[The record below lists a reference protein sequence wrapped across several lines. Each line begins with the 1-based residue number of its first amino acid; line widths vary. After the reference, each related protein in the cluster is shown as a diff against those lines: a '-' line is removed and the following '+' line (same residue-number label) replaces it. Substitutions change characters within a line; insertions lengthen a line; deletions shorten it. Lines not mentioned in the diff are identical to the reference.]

1 MQRINCLVGIAISAN
16 AEGTSWNNNEKIKFT
31 SISYRAEPDFTG
43 RVLKQNYTSGDS
55 VNTLLDEK
63 GPINLILS
71 RDRWDKEPDSGI
83 STTSS
88 LEVFSYVDAPEPARP
103 NQPFPG
109 SVDEIYLN
117 PDNVD
122 SSEEVGISTDTDS
135 EESEESEGSE
145 ESETDLHKPDPSLV
159 KDYLKQASDN
169 NYIFAY
175 YYNVGVGWS
184 CFRTYPA
191 PENYDYSG
199 RVVTIPDGDYTS
211 LIDMPSPPRYED
223 LPEV

>member
-1 MQRINCLVGIAISAN
+1 MQINCLVGIAISAN
-16 AEGTSWNNNEKIKFT
+16 SEGNSWNNNEKIKFT
-31 SISYRAEPDFTG
+31 GISYRAEPDFTG

-63 GPINLILS
+63 GPINVILT

-83 STTSS
+83 STTAS
-88 LEVFSYVDAPEPARP
+88 LEVLSFVDAPVLPP
-103 NQPFPG
+103 VFPG
-109 SVDEIYLN
+109 SVTEIYFN

-135 EESEESEGSE
+135 EESEGSE
-145 ESETDLHKPDPSLV
+145 ESETDLYKPDPSLV

-184 CFRTYPA
+184 CFRTYPT

-199 RVVTIPDGDYTS
+199 RVVTIPDGDYTP

>member
-1 MQRINCLVGIAISAN
+1 MQINCLVGIAISAN
-16 AEGTSWNNNEKIKFT
+16 PEGTSWNNNEKIKFT
-31 SISYRAEPDFTG
+31 GISFRAEPDFTG
-43 RVLKQNYTSGDS
+43 RVLKQNYTDGDS

-71 RDRWDKEPDSGI
+71 RDRWDKDPESGI
-83 STTSS
+83 STTAS
-88 LEVFSYVDAPEPARP
+88 LEVFSWNDAPESLRS
-103 NQPFPG
+103 NQPFSG
-109 SVDEIYLN
+109 SVEEIYFN

-122 SSEEVGISTDTDS
+122 SSKEVGISTDTDS
-135 EESEESEGSE
+135 EESEGSE
-145 ESETDLHKPDPSLV
+145 EPETYLHKPDPSLV
-159 KDYLKQASDN
+159 KDYLKHASDN
-169 NYIFAY
+169 EYVFAY

-184 CFRTYPA
+184 CFRTLPA

-211 LIDMPSPPRYED
+211 LIDIPSPPRYED

>member
-1 MQRINCLVGIAISAN
+1 MQINCLVGIAISAN
-16 AEGTSWNNNEKIKFT
+16 PVGTSWNNNEKIKFT
-31 SISYRAEPDFTG
+31 GISFRAEPDFTG
-43 RVLKQNYTSGDS
+43 RVLKQNYTDGDS

-71 RDRWDKEPDSGI
+71 RDRWDKDPESGI
-83 STTSS
+83 STTAS
-88 LEVFSYVDAPEPARP
+88 LEVFSYVDAPESIRSSI
-103 NQPFPG
+103 PFSG
-109 SVDEIYLN
+109 SVDEIYFN

-122 SSEEVGISTDTDS
+122 SSEEVGISTDTNS
-135 EESEESEGSE
+135 EESGESEESE
-145 ESETDLHKPDPSLV
+145 TYLHKPDPSLV
-159 KDYLKQASDN
+159 KDYLKHASDN
-169 NYIFAY
+169 QYVFAY

-211 LIDMPSPPRYED
+211 LIDMPRPPRYED

>member
-1 MQRINCLVGIAISAN
+1 MQINCLVGIAISAN
-16 AEGTSWNNNEKIKFT
+16 SEGTSWNNNEKIKFT
-31 SISYRAEPDFTG
+31 GISCRAEPDFTG
-43 RVLKQNYTSGDS
+43 RVLKQNYTDGDS

-63 GPINLILS
+63 GPINLILT

-83 STTSS
+83 STTAS
-88 LEVFSYVDAPEPARP
+88 LEVLSFVDSPIPPPVFPA
-103 NQPFPG
+103 G
-109 SVDEIYLN
+109 VTEIYFN

-199 RVVTIPDGDYTS
+199 REVTIPDGDYTS
-211 LIDMPSPPRYED
+211 IIDIPSPPRYED

>member
-1 MQRINCLVGIAISAN
+1 MQINCLVGIAISAN
-16 AEGTSWNNNEKIKFT
+16 PEGTSWNNNEKIKFT
-31 SISYRAEPDFTG
+31 AISFRAEPDFTG
-43 RVLKQNYTSGDS
+43 RVLKQNYTDGDS

-63 GPINLILS
+63 GPINVILS
-71 RDRWDKEPDSGI
+71 RDRWDDSGI
-83 STTSS
+83 STTAS
-88 LEVFSYVDAPEPARP
+88 LEVLSWADAPDIYRERSNGIFP
-103 NQPFPG
+103 NN
-109 SVDEIYLN
+109 VEEIYFN

-135 EESEESEGSE
+135 EESEGSE
-145 ESETDLHKPDPSLV
+145 ESESDLHKPHPSLV

-169 NYIFAY
+169 DYVFAY

-184 CFRTYPA
+184 CFRTLPA

>member
-1 MQRINCLVGIAISAN
+1 MVGIAISAN
-16 AEGTSWNNNEKIKFT
+16 SKELRGITMKKLNSRVCH
-31 SISYRAEPDFTG
+31 RAEPDFTG
-43 RVLKQNYTSGDS
+43 RVLKQNYTDGDS

-63 GPINLILS
+63 GPINVILT

-83 STTSS
+83 STTAS
-88 LEVFSYVDAPEPARP
+88 LEVLSFVDTVIPPPVFPA
-103 NQPFPG
+103 G
-109 SVDEIYLN
+109 VTEIYFN

-135 EESEESEGSE
+135 EESEGSE
-145 ESETDLHKPDPSLV
+145 ESETDLYKPDPSLV

-184 CFRTYPA
+184 CFRR
-191 PENYDYSG
+191 NRQRWCCS
-199 RVVTIPDGDYTS
+199 
-211 LIDMPSPPRYED
+211 RYN
-223 LPEV
+223 LSFIR